1 METNIKRKTNS
12 IAEDNVTEKNQ
23 KSMNVMFFIH
33 IKQKHN
39 KIIIRKYFIRKKLNM
54 IRNYY

>member
-39 KIIIRKYFIRKKLNM
+39 KIIIRKYLMRKKLNV